1 MDSLFYI
8 VPAAAVIALFFAW
21 YFFHQMMKESEGTA
35 TMKEIA
41 QYVRDGAMAYL
52 KQQYKVV
59 TIVFVILAI
68 FFAILASR
76 THGFRLHSLLEVSSR
91 GLQVSWG

>member
-35 TMKEIA
+35 TMKEMPM
-41 QYVRDGAMAYL
+41 R
-52 KQQYKVV
+52 
-59 TIVFVILAI
+59 
-68 FFAILASR
+68 
-76 THGFRLHSLLEVSSR
+76 FRGLSMPVLNLHSV
-91 GLQVSWG
+91 QVQ

>member
-59 TIVFVILAI
+59 TIVFVILATVSYTH
-68 FFAILASR
+68 LTLPTKQVQCRSR
-76 THGFRLHSLLEVSSR
+76 WSPYH
-91 GLQVSWG
+91 

>member
-52 KQQYKVV
+52 KQQMLSLPEMARW
-59 TIVFVILAI
+59 F
-68 FFAILASR
+68 
-76 THGFRLHSLLEVSSR
+76 LHIT
-91 GLQVSWG
+91 